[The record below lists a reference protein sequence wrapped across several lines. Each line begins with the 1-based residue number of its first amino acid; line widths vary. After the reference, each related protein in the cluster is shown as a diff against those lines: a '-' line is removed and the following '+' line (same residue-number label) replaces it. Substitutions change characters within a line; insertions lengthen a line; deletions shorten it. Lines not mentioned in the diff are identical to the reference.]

1 MTSPLRQ
8 DDIPTVPIRV
18 TARRRDEA
26 PGDDAPGP
34 AIPAQGGQAAEAAS
48 ADAGEPRG
56 LVAKLRILLDAIFG
70 LGALVAGLA
79 LVAVIPVLQL
89 VSFGY
94 LLAMA
99 AKVAETGR
107 LRDGFLGLH
116 KAAKLG
122 RIVAG
127 VWIVLVPLRLLSTL
141 VSSGRIIAAEGGPT
155 RGLELAFLVISAL
168 AFLHIALALTGGG
181 RVRDFLIPFH
191 NPLRVWRGLRRHG
204 PVGYYMRLSDGFM
217 DFVAGLRL
225 PWLFSLG
232 LRGLLGS
239 LLWLVVPVTL
249 CAAGPR
255 APILGILGALLLMA
269 VAAILPFL
277 QAEFARQDRIRVFL
291 EPGQVREAFR
301 SAPLA
306 FLFALTLALVLPVP
320 LYLLK
325 IEMLPSEAG
334 TLASFVFIVFMIP
347 SRLLTGWA
355 LARGLRREERG
366 HVILRGGARL
376 AMVPV
381 LALYVGLVFASRL
394 ISWEGVAAMYSQHA
408 FLLPVPFSSFS

>member
-1 MTSPLRQ
+1 MPLGVVDVLQVACVTCFFNASLGR
-8 DDIPTVPIRV
+8 DDFV
-18 TARRRDEA
+18 
-26 PGDDAPGP
+26 
-34 AIPAQGGQAAEAAS
+34 
-48 ADAGEPRG
+48 
-56 LVAKLRILLDAIFG
+56 
-70 LGALVAGLA
+70 VAGHDGYGSVFEA
-79 LVAVIPVLQL
+79 LGQVHGAQDEV
-89 VSFGY
+89 
-94 LLAMA
+94 
-99 AKVAETGR
+99 
-107 LRDGFLGLH
+107 
-116 KAAKLG
+116 
-122 RIVAG
+122 
-127 VWIVLVPLRLLSTL
+127 IVL
-141 VSSGRIIAAEGGPT
+141 
-155 RGLELAFLVISAL
+155 AFE
-168 AFLHIALALTGGG
+168 AFIQLDVCKTG
-181 RVRDFLIPFH
+181 V
-191 NPLRVWRGLRRHG
+191 
-204 PVGYYMRLSDGFM
+204 
-217 DFVAGLRL
+217 
-225 PWLFSLG
+225 

-239 LLWLVVPVTL
+239 LLWLVVPVSL